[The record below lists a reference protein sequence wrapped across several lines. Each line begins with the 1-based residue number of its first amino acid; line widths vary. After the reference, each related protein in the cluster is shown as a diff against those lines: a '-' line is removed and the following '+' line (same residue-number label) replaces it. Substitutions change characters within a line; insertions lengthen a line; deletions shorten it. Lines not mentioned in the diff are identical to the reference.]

1 MTTAFPTNAL
11 PCRHLS
17 LREAVTL
24 AEVPE
29 ERVKKDIERGWV
41 DPIRVKHGAGFRLFV
56 RWHDVFSLAAA
67 YNNSTLTSKGRCRVI
82 SRWNSF
88 LDTSYGCADW
98 ATAIT
103 RVERENLAE
112 YVIVLDKYI
121 IINMKSV
128 FDEVA
133 PRVAMYARGLDRI
146 EKKEGVLSGE
156 YVFKNTRL
164 SVTHVGGMIINGET
178 IENVLE
184 DYPYLNRDDVSFAR
198 LFYLANPPTG
208 RPRSSNGMDDVGT

>member
-1 MTTAFPTNAL
+1 MTTAFLTTTF

-56 RWHDVFSLAAA
+56 HWHDVFSLAAA

-82 SRWNSF
+82 SRWNAVLNESDDCRDWMATF
-88 LDTSYGCADW
+88 NRVARDNLCAH
-98 ATAIT
+98 
-103 RVERENLAE
+103 E
-112 YVIVLDKYI
+112 IVLDKYI

-133 PRVAMYARGLDRI
+133 PRVVMYARGLDRI

-156 YVFKNTRL
+156 YVFKNSRL
-164 SVTHVGGMIINGET
+164 AVAHVGGMIVNGET

-184 DYPYLNRDDVSFAR
+184 DYPYLNADDVSFAR

-208 RPRSSNGMDDVGT
+208 RPRSTHGMDDVGS